1 MKPAKESDITQKLAT
16 VVRAFDKAAAAA
28 ICKDLAAALW
38 LRDTAFPRA
47 DAENCLEELR
57 SQRFFAL
64 MQQLADAFIQA
75 GQDSFKIRRLY
86 VQSLLEQ
93 NNFTAAIAL
102 LQELEAKTVGNV
114 AENSEARGLMGRA
127 YKQLYINSTDKSK
140 ARSRNLLTQALNCY
154 FSVYAKQPDTY
165 YWHGIN
171 VVALLCRAERDGISL
186 TGFPSAKTLAQEIR
200 TALPMQLV
208 DAQRPAHRWGYAAKM
223 EACIALGLAE
233 EATGWMSRYV
243 KGEGVNGFEL
253 GSTLRQLTE
262 VWQLDLRTDM
272 GSMLLPVLQSN
283 LLRCSG
289 SQVEVN
295 AVELASSPPT
305 GQPGQKE
312 LQKVL
317 GTTQF
322 VTLNWYRRG
331 LERCRSVVRIE
342 HEMEPERGQG
352 TGFLL
357 RGGDLKEPWGDHLL
371 LLTNAHVMS
380 DAPQVRPALRPEK
393 ARVSFKA
400 LAEDQGSVRYKVKQI
415 LWTSPPEELDATLI
429 ELDST
434 PSGLEGYPIAEQ
446 RPSLDEAERAYI
458 IGHPEGGTLSLSIND
473 NVLLGYDGRWV
484 HYRSPTKGG
493 SSGSP
498 VFNQDWELI
507 ALHHASV
514 RIPASTNTPSDC
526 EANEGI
532 WIQSIRQALA
542 ST

>member
-1 MKPAKESDITQKLAT
+1 MKPAKESNATQKLAAAM
-16 VVRAFDKAAAAA
+16 RAFDKAAATA
-28 ICKDLAAALW
+28 ICQDLTAALW
-38 LRDTAFPRA
+38 LKDSVFPRA
-47 DAENCLEELR
+47 DAERCLEELR

-64 MQQLADAFIQA
+64 MQQLADAFIQT

-93 NNFTAAIAL
+93 SNFTAALAL
-102 LQELEAKTVGNV
+102 LRDLEARTASNV
-114 AENSEARGLMGRA
+114 TENAEARGLMGRA
-127 YKQLYINSTDKSK
+127 YKQLYVNSTNKSK
-140 ARSRNLLTQALNCY
+140 ARSRNLLTQALGCY
-154 FSVYAKQPDTY
+154 FPVYMTQPNTY
-165 YWHGIN
+165 FWHGIN

-186 TGFPSAKTLAQEIR
+186 TGFPNPKTLAQEIR

-208 DAQRPAHRWGYAAKM
+208 DAERPAHQWGYAAKM

-233 EATGWMSRYV
+233 EATGWLSRYV

-262 VWQLDLRTDM
+262 VWQLDLRTDT

-295 AVELASSPPT
+295 AVDLASAPPT
-305 GQPGQKE
+305 GQAVQKQ

-317 GTTQF
+317 GSTQF

-342 HEMEPERGQG
+342 HEMEPERGEG

-357 RGGDLKEPWGDHLL
+357 RGGDLKESWGDRLL
-371 LLTNAHVMS
+371 LLTNAHVVSS
-380 DAPQVRPALRPEK
+380 DPTVRAALRPEK

-400 LAEDQGSVRYKVKQI
+400 LAEDQGSVRHKVKQI
-415 LWTSPPEELDATLI
+415 LWTSPPAELDATLI

-434 PSGLEGYPIAEQ
+434 PSGLEGYPIDEH

-473 NVLLGYDGRWV
+473 NLLLGYDGRWV

-514 RIPASTNTPSDC
+514 RIPSSSTTSGDD